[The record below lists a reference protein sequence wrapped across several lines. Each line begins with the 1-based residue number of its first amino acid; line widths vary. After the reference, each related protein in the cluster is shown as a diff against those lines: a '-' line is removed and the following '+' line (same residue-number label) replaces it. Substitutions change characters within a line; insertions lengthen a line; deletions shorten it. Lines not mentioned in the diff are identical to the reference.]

1 MNIELEPEVLRARVE
16 FLDEV
21 VTQLGKI
28 NDEMNTTGVD
38 QQSMWSELSTISR
51 IGSPLATASFDLAT
65 GINEL
70 LMSTESIRLSLVRA
84 AELLTEQ
91 DEELMADLEAIGE
104 QIENAAPA
112 PDPGTRPG
120 GGPIPL
126 PI

>member
-16 FLDEV
+16 FLDVV
-21 VTQLGKI
+21 VTELGKI
-28 NDEMNTTGVD
+28 NDEMNSTGVD
-38 QQSMWSELSTISR
+38 QQSMWSELTTISR

-65 GINEL
+65 GVNEL
-70 LMSTESIRLSLVRA
+70 LLSTESIRLSLVRA

-112 PDPGTRPG
+112 PNPGARPG
-120 GGPIPL
+120 GPTPIPV
-126 PI
+126 